1 MGLFGTAWVN
11 TDKMKRVAFA
21 FLFCVLVRRLF
32 LGLRFVYYL
41 GIWRCLTISNNKE
54 LLINE
59 SIREKEV
66 RVVDADGSQLGIL
79 PLKEALNI
87 AASKNLDLVDIAP
100 QAKPPVCRIMDYGK
114 YRYEQAKREKEARK
128 NQKTIEIKEVR
139 LSLNIDTHDFNTK
152 VNAAKKFLSAG
163 NKVKVSVRYRGRE
176 LAHPELGRG
185 LLERFKD
192 DCSEVG
198 VVDKQPKMEGRSLV
212 MFIASKPV
220 K

>member
-1 MGLFGTAWVN
+1 MLRPKIWTW
-11 TDKMKRVAFA
+11 
-21 FLFCVLVRRLF
+21 LISRRRQSRRSA
-32 LGLRFVYYL
+32 G
-41 GIWRCLTISNNKE
+41 
-54 LLINE
+54 
-59 SIREKEV
+59 
-66 RVVDADGSQLGIL
+66 
-79 PLKEALNI
+79 
-87 AASKNLDLVDIAP
+87 
-100 QAKPPVCRIMDYGK
+100 IMDYGK

-139 LSLNIDTHDFNTK
+139 MSLNIDTHDFNTK

-176 LAHPELGRG
+176 LAHPELGRN

-198 VVDKQPKMEGRSLV
+198 VVDKPPKMEGRSLA
-212 MFIASKPV
+212 MFMASKPV

>member
-1 MGLFGTAWVN
+1 M
-11 TDKMKRVAFA
+11 
-21 FLFCVLVRRLF
+21 
-32 LGLRFVYYL
+32 
-41 GIWRCLTISNNKE
+41 TISNNKE

-66 RVVDADGSQLGIL
+66 RVIDADGSQLGIL

-139 LSLNIDTHDFNTK
+139 MSLNIDTHDFNTK

-163 NKVKVSVRYRGRE
+163 NKEQGKGIGAVPR
-176 LAHPELGRG
+176 P
-185 LLERFKD
+185 
-192 DCSEVG
+192 
-198 VVDKQPKMEGRSLV
+198 
-212 MFIASKPV
+212 
-220 K
+220 

>member
-1 MGLFGTAWVN
+1 M
-11 TDKMKRVAFA
+11 
-21 FLFCVLVRRLF
+21 
-32 LGLRFVYYL
+32 
-41 GIWRCLTISNNKE
+41 TISNNRE

-66 RVVDADGSQLGIL
+66 RVIDVDGSQLGIL

-139 LSLNIDTHDFNTK
+139 MSLNIDTHDFNTK
-152 VNAAKKFLSAG
+152 VNAAKKFLAAG
-163 NKVKVSVRYRGRE
+163 NKVKVSVRFRGRE
-176 LAHPELGRG
+176 MTHPEIGRE
-185 LLERFKD
+185 LLERFKNE
-192 DCSEVG
+192 CSEIGSVE
-198 VVDKQPKMEGRSLV
+198 KPPKMEGRNLA
-212 MFIASKPV
+212 MFIASKPT
-220 K
+220 KPTK

>member
-1 MGLFGTAWVN
+1 MRIGAWTVLKSTLCLFYRA
-11 TDKMKRVAFA
+11 
-21 FLFCVLVRRLF
+21 
-32 LGLRFVYYL
+32 
-41 GIWRCLTISNNKE
+41 WRCFKISNNKE

-59 SIREKEV
+59 AIREKEI
-66 RVVDADGSQLGIL
+66 RVVDVDGSQLGIL

-87 AASKNLDLVDIAP
+87 AASKNLDLVNIAP

-139 LSLNIDTHDFNTK
+139 MSLNIDTHDFNTK
-152 VNAAKKFLSAG
+152 VNAARKFLTAG
-163 NKVKVSVRYRGRE
+163 NKVKVSVRFRGRE
-176 LAHPELGRG
+176 MAHPELGQE
-185 LLERFKD
+185 LLERFKN

-198 VVDKQPKMEGRSLV
+198 VVEKQPKMEGRSLA
-212 MFIASKPV
+212 MFIVAKPA

>member
-1 MGLFGTAWVN
+1 MPFHFVYWWRGLFIS
-11 TDKMKRVAFA
+11 
-21 FLFCVLVRRLF
+21 
-32 LGLRFVYYL
+32 LRFVYYL
-41 GIWRCLTISNNKE
+41 GIWRCLTISNNRE

-79 PLKEALNI
+79 PLKEALNL

-139 LSLNIDTHDFNTK
+139 MSLNIDTHDFNTK

-176 LAHPELGRG
+176 LAHPELGRN

-198 VVDKQPKMEGRSLV
+198 VVDKPPKMEGRSLA

>member
-1 MGLFGTAWVN
+1 LSPWGI
-11 TDKMKRVAFA
+11 
-21 FLFCVLVRRLF
+21 CVLEAWTV
-32 LGLRFVYYL
+32 LGLRFVYYWA
-41 GIWRCLTISNNKE
+41 WRCFTISNNKE

-66 RVVDADGSQLGIL
+66 RVIDVDGSQLGIL
-79 PLKEALNI
+79 PLKEALEI

-100 QAKPPVCRIMDYGK
+100 QAKPPVCRVMDYGK

-128 NQKTIEIKEVR
+128 NQKTIEIKEIR
-139 LSLNIDTHDFNTK
+139 MSLNIDTHDFDTK
-152 VNAAKKFLSAG
+152 VNAAKKFLKAG

-176 LAHPELGRG
+176 LAHPELGQG
-185 LLERFKD
+185 LLERFQN

-198 VVDKQPKMEGRSLV
+198 VVDKPPKMEGRSLA
-212 MFIASKPV
+212 MFIASKPA